1 MLLLLFYPLI
11 PSLAQINMYVT
22 DLRFAYTCLSKS
34 SLEQTLFPI
43 CPKIANAPCTN
54 VQMCIASRS
63 LTHREQTTTSYW
75 KACSTCV
82 LVASEAPSPSL
93 FFLSLSL
100 SLSHSLTCPSR
111 QSGSHH
117 FSHKISLT
125 PKIGAYSS
133 LSKSPRQPPLTDRR
147 SGRHWTRVSVCAPF
161 HRFFH
166 GLPSY
171 LPNSRPCP
179 ATAILQSPPLIFLY
193 KNLK

>member
-1 MLLLLFYPLI
+1 MPQDCEHTLYKCT
-11 PSLAQINMYVT
+11 SVH
-22 DLRFAYTCLSKS
+22 CL
-34 SLEQTLFPI
+34 
-43 CPKIANAPCTN
+43 KIANAPSKQLLPPEKHC
-54 VQMCIASRS
+54 
-63 LTHREQTTTSYW
+63 
-75 KACSTCV
+75 ACSTCV

-117 FSHKISLT
+117 FSHNISLT
-125 PKIGAYSS
+125 PKIGADSS